1 MTMCRRSISFEKN
14 LKIKA
19 LVAAASLMTSAAL
32 FASVEWRN
40 LDEDHHLSGRKT
52 SSGYL
57 EGKVVMVDRWG
68 ARCPPCRELL
78 PRLEAIWQSFKG
90 PSFVLL
96 GGHCKG
102 WGDKA
107 AVRELAR
114 QNGLTYPIYED
125 AGLAV
130 GEPRFSSIPYLYVVD
145 QTGRIAYR
153 GRDERLATDTVVG
166 LVARWESPQTVEDW
180 RRCLKWE
187 IANQPAH
194 AILRQREFA
203 KAFPDES
210 KEFEAPCR
218 ALGKLPDMESLLNL
232 VKISGKVATYQAK
245 DGERAKLAARIG
257 ETIERYSFLKQ
268 SKDPQVR
275 REAMNAIADL
285 TWDKAEL

>member
-1 MTMCRRSISFEKN
+1 MSGQKTVFVKQ
-14 LKIKA
+14 LKINA

-40 LDEDHHLSGRKT
+40 LDDEHHLAGRKT

-68 ARCPPCRELL
+68 VRCPPCRALL

-96 GGHCKG
+96 GGHCRG

-107 AVRELAR
+107 SVQKLAR
-114 QNGLTYPIYED
+114 ENGLTYPIYED

-130 GEPRFSSIPYLYVVD
+130 GEPRFNAIPFLYVVD
-145 QTGRIAYR
+145 QTGRVAYR
-153 GRDERLATDTVVG
+153 GHDERLATDTVVG

-187 IANQPAH
+187 IDNQPAH
-194 AILRQREFA
+194 AILRQQEFA
-203 KAFPDES
+203 KAFPEEAR
-210 KEFEAPCR
+210 EFEAPCR
-218 ALGKLPDMESLLNL
+218 ALGKLPDMEGLLKL
-232 VKISGKVATYQAK
+232 VKISRKVATYRAK
-245 DGERAKLAARIG
+245 DDERKKFAARIG
-257 ETIERYSFLKQ
+257 ETIERYSYLKQ

-275 REAMNAIADL
+275 REAKNALADL